1 MPGVIS
7 WAIPN
12 RNDQHVRS
20 WGWEQERD
28 EGWFFHSR
36 GVSTGNVGAGVWLG
50 EGPSS
55 GMWGSVRQIWGRWNG
70 RGRLGDWKGLW
81 AGEIQKEKS
90 QVHAKCPKCSGLI
103 DIIHDLISSP
113 S

>member
-55 GMWGSVRQIWGRWNG
+55 GMWGSVRQIW
-70 RGRLGDWKGLW
+70 

-90 QVHAKCPKCSGLI
+90 QVHAKCPKCSGLS